1 MIIRSLADIQTMIPG
16 SIIDERY
23 ASVMIHGVS
32 TDTRTIERGNLYVP
46 LKGATFNGHEFVRQA
61 FDKGAT
67 AALWSEHEPN
77 APKDVPLIFVDD
89 SLVALQQLAHAYRK
103 QLRTRVIGVTGSNGK
118 TTTKDMIASLLGTLY
133 RVQKTEGN
141 LNNHIGVPLTLLRL
155 KEETEYAVVEIG
167 MSGFGE
173 IELLST
179 LAEPDVAVITNI
191 GESHLQELG
200 SREGIATAKF
210 EIVKGLQRDGLL
222 IYHGDEPLLQ
232 ARVQQSSLS
241 YVQTFGM
248 EPTND
253 YYPLDI
259 RVQADGTTFTVNGW
273 PDETFH
279 MPLLGRHHVMNALAA
294 MAVARFASVD
304 VAHMKEGVSCL
315 TVTKMRTEVVKRH
328 DGVTVIND
336 AYNASPTSM
345 RAALELL
352 GQLTGYRKKIAIV
365 GDMLELGEQEIAF
378 HEQIGRMLDPQK
390 IDYVFTYGVR
400 AKAIAEQAK
409 KRFGEGRVR
418 SYEEKAELAADV
430 QAIME
435 AGDVILLKASRG
447 MKLEEIIY
455 LLNE

>member
-1 MIIRSLADIQTMIPG
+1 MITRSLADIQTMIPG
-16 SIIDERY
+16 STIDERFS
-23 ASVMIHGVS
+23 AVVIHGVS
-32 TDTRTIERGNLYVP
+32 TDTRTIAQGNIYVP
-46 LKGATFNGHEFVRQA
+46 LKGATFNGHQFVMQA
-61 FDKGAT
+61 FDKGAA
-67 AALWSEHEPN
+67 AALWSKHEPN
-77 APKDVPLIFVDD
+77 APKEVPLIFVDD
-89 SLVALQQLAHAYRK
+89 TLVALQQLAHAYRK
-103 QLRTRVIGVTGSNGK
+103 QLRTRIIGVTGSNGK
-118 TTTKDMIASLLGTLY
+118 TTTKDMIASLLGTVY

-155 KEETEYAVVEIG
+155 KEDTEYAVVEMG

-210 EIVKGLQRDGLL
+210 EIVKGLQRGGSFV
-222 IYHGDEPLLQ
+222 YHGDEPLLQ
-232 ARVQQSSLS
+232 ARVQQCMLS
-241 YVQTFGM
+241 HVETFGM
-248 EPTND
+248 AKTND

-259 RVQADGTTFTVNGW
+259 RVQADGTSFTVNRW
-273 PDETFH
+273 PDEMFH

-294 MAVARFASVD
+294 IAVARLASID
-304 VAHMKEGVSCL
+304 VAHMKEGFSRL
-315 TVTKMRTEVVKRH
+315 TVTKMRTEVIKRD
-328 DGVTVIND
+328 DGVTIIND

-365 GDMLELGEQEIAF
+365 GDMLELGDQEIAF
-378 HEQIGRMLDPQK
+378 HEQIGEMVDPQK
-390 IDYVFTYGVR
+390 IDYVLTYGER
-400 AKAIAEQAK
+400 AKAIAERASE
-409 KRFGEGRVR
+409 RFREGCVR
-418 SYEEKAELAADV
+418 SYTDKEKLAADV
-430 QAIME
+430 QAMMG

-447 MKLEEIIY
+447 MKLEEIIS

>member
-1 MIIRSLADIQTMIPG
+1 MITRSLANIQTMIPG

-32 TDTRTIERGNLYVP
+32 TDTRTIAQGNVYVP
-46 LKGATFNGHEFVRQA
+46 LKGATFNGHHFVREA
-61 FDKGAT
+61 FDKGAA
-67 AALWSEHEPN
+67 AALWSKHEPN

-89 SLVALQQLAHAYRK
+89 TLVALQQLAHAYRK

-155 KEETEYAVVEIG
+155 KEDTEYAVVEMG

-173 IELLST
+173 IDLLST

-210 EIVKGLQRDGLL
+210 EIVKGLQRDGLF

-232 ARVQQSSLS
+232 TRVENANLS
-241 YVQTFGM
+241 HVQTFGM

-259 RVQADGTTFTVNGW
+259 RVQADGTTFKVNRW
-273 PDETFH
+273 PNETFR

-294 MAVARFASVD
+294 IAVARFASID
-304 VAHMKEGVSCL
+304 VARMKKGFSRL
-315 TVTKMRTEVVKRH
+315 TVTKMRTEVIKRD
-328 DGVTVIND
+328 DGVTIIND

-378 HEQIGRMLDPQK
+378 HEQIGEMIDPQK
-390 IDYVFTYGVR
+390 IDYVLTYGER
-400 AKAIAEQAK
+400 AKAIAERASE
-409 KRFGEGRVR
+409 RFRAGRVR
-418 SYEEKAELAADV
+418 SYDDKRKLAADV
-430 QAIME
+430 QALIS

-447 MKLEEIIY
+447 MKLEEIIS
-455 LLNE
+455 LLNN

>member
-1 MIIRSLADIQTMIPG
+1 MIIRSLADIQKMIPG
-16 SIIDERY
+16 STIDERFS
-23 ASVMIHGVS
+23 SVVIHGVS

-46 LKGATFNGHEFVRQA
+46 LKGATFNGHQFVMQA
-61 FDKGAT
+61 FEKGAT
-67 AALWSEHEPN
+67 AALWSKHEPN
-77 APKDVPLIFVDD
+77 VPKDVPLIFVDD

-103 QLRTRVIGVTGSNGK
+103 QLRARIIGVTGSNGK
-118 TTTKDMIASLLGTLY
+118 TTTKDMIASLLGTVY

-155 KEETEYAVVEIG
+155 KEDTEYAVVEMG

-179 LAEPDVAVITNI
+179 LAEPDVAIITNI

-210 EIVKGLQRDGLL
+210 EIVKGLKRDGLF

-232 ARVQQSSLS
+232 TRVENANLS
-241 YVQTFGM
+241 HVQTFGM
-248 EPTND
+248 GTTND
-253 YYPLDI
+253 YYPLHI
-259 RVQADGTTFTVNGW
+259 HVQADGTVFEVNCW
-273 PDETFH
+273 PNETFH

-294 MAVARFASVD
+294 MAAARFASVD
-304 VAHMKEGVSCL
+304 VSDMKKGFSRL
-315 TVTKMRTEVVKRH
+315 SVTKMRTEVIKRH
-328 DGVTVIND
+328 DGVTIIND

-345 RAALELL
+345 RAALQLL

-378 HEQIGRMLDPQK
+378 HEQIGEMIDPQK
-390 IDYVFTYGVR
+390 IDYVLTYGER
-400 AKAIAEQAK
+400 AKAIAEQAS
-409 KRFGEGRVR
+409 KRFSEGRVR
-418 SYEEKAELAADV
+418 SYTDKAELAADV
-430 QAIME
+430 QAMMG

-447 MKLEEIIY
+447 MKLEEIIS

>member
-1 MIIRSLADIQTMIPG
+1 MITRSLANIQTMIPG
-16 SIIDERY
+16 STIDERY
-23 ASVMIHGVS
+23 ASVVIHGVS
-32 TDTRTIERGNLYVP
+32 TDTRTIAQGNVYVP
-46 LKGATFNGHEFVRQA
+46 LKGATFNGHHFVREA
-61 FDKGAT
+61 FDKGAA
-67 AALWSEHEPN
+67 AALWSKHEPN

-89 SLVALQQLAHAYRK
+89 TLVALQQLAHAYRK

-118 TTTKDMIASLLGTLY
+118 TTTKDMIASLLGTVY

-155 KEETEYAVVEIG
+155 KEDTEYAVVEMG

-210 EIVKGLQRDGLL
+210 EIVKGLQRDGLF

-232 ARVQQSSLS
+232 TRVENANLS
-241 YVQTFGM
+241 HVQTFGM

-259 RVQADGTTFTVNGW
+259 RVQADGTTFKVNRW
-273 PDETFH
+273 PNETFR

-294 MAVARFASVD
+294 IAVARFASID
-304 VAHMKEGVSCL
+304 VARMKKGFSRL
-315 TVTKMRTEVVKRH
+315 TVTKMRTEVIKRD
-328 DGVTVIND
+328 DGVTIIND

-365 GDMLELGEQEIAF
+365 GDMLELGDQEIAF
-378 HEQIGRMLDPQK
+378 HEQIGEMIDPQK
-390 IDYVFTYGVR
+390 IDYVLTYGER
-400 AKAIAEQAK
+400 AKAIAERASE
-409 KRFGEGRVR
+409 RFRAGRVR
-418 SYEEKAELAADV
+418 SYDDKRKLAADV
-430 QAIME
+430 QALIS

-447 MKLEEIIY
+447 MKLEEIIS
-455 LLNE
+455 LLNN

>member
-16 SIIDERY
+16 SMIDERY

-32 TDTRTIERGNLYVP
+32 TDTRTIERESLYVP
-46 LKGATFNGHEFVRQA
+46 LKGATFNGHQFVKEA
-61 FDKGAT
+61 FEKGA
-67 AALWSEHEPN
+67 AATLWSKHEPN
-77 APKDVPLIFVDD
+77 PPTDVPLIFVED

-103 QLRTRVIGVTGSNGK
+103 QLRARVIGVTGSNGK
-118 TTTKDMIASLLGTLY
+118 TTTKDMIASLLGTVY

-155 KEETEYAVVEIG
+155 KEETEYAVVEMG

-179 LAEPDVAVITNI
+179 LAEPDIAVITNI

-210 EIVKGLQRDGLL
+210 EIVKGLQREGLF

-232 ARVQQSSLS
+232 TRVENANLPH
-241 YVQTFGM
+241 VQTFGM
-248 EPTND
+248 ELTND
-253 YYPLDI
+253 HYPLDI
-259 RVQADGTTFTVNGW
+259 RVQADGTTFKVNRW

-294 MAVARFASVD
+294 IAVARFASVD
-304 VAHMKEGVSCL
+304 VAHMKEGFLRLS
-315 TVTKMRTEVVKRH
+315 VTKMRTEVIKRH
-328 DGVTVIND
+328 DGVTIIND

-378 HEQIGRMLDPQK
+378 HEQIGAMIDPQK
-390 IDYVFTYGVR
+390 IDYVLTYGER
-400 AKAIAEQAK
+400 AKAIAERAS
-409 KRFGEGRVR
+409 KRFSKGHVR
-418 SYEEKAELAADV
+418 SYDDKTKLAADV
-430 QAIME
+430 QTMME

-447 MKLEEIIY
+447 MKLEEIIS
-455 LLNE
+455 LLNK